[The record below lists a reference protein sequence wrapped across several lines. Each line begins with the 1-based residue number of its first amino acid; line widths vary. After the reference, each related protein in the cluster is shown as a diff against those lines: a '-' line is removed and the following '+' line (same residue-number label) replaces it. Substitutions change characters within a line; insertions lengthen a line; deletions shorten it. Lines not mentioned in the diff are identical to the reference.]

1 MFAWLRIIAT
11 SPMPHVQHSFPE
23 QSFLIRS
30 SDLGRIGDRMD
41 PGPGEREAGE
51 HSPRPGIGSNC
62 RCSINRNQISVKR
75 TTGRRWPG
83 GVGSI

>member
-51 HSPRPGIGSNC
+51 HSPKAPAADDCASALDASR
-62 RCSINRNQISVKR
+62 
-75 TTGRRWPG
+75 
-83 GVGSI
+83 